1 MGNSPGSSSS
11 KQSDAKDTEHQ
22 CSPTHRRGVAWLALG
37 VVAAGATIGAL
48 VLRDN
53 IAKHK
58 QESSEVAFRTVDLDE
73 TTVDPAIWGRD
84 FPHQFDSYRRTVDTE
99 RTRHG
104 GSESYSHLEE
114 SPVWREIWAG
124 YAFAIDFREDRGH
137 AFMLDDQ
144 RNTERVKQ
152 RKQPGACLH
161 CHASAI
167 PAYRQRGIEAGAAG
181 SILESLTSTNGQAQ
195 LMKGF
200 GEVCKMPYADATQL
214 VTHPVA
220 CLDCHDPETTALRVT
235 RPGMIEGLA
244 ALAAGDAAT
253 PHLPSIERWRKGGRD
268 ANYNPNALASRQEMR
283 ALVCGQCH
291 VEYYFTP
298 DAKRV
303 TYPWQYGLKVE
314 DAERYYNAI
323 NFNDWTHTVSKAPLL
338 KAQHPEF
345 EMWSQGVHARM
356 GVTCADCHMPYQRLG
371 AVKVSSH
378 HVRSP
383 LLNMST
389 ACLNCHPTEEATL
402 IERVALIQDTT
413 KALLIRAE
421 TATVELI
428 RLIAAA
434 ETSGASLSVLTE
446 ARAMQR
452 AAQFRLDWVSAEN
465 SMGFHAPQ
473 EAARILGESIDFA
486 RKGMMALAG
495 QTATAAVASTP
506 SATPALA
513 PAKS

>member
-1 MGNSPGSSSS
+1 
-11 KQSDAKDTEHQ
+11 
-22 CSPTHRRGVAWLALG
+22 
-37 VVAAGATIGAL
+37 
-48 VLRDN
+48 
-53 IAKHK
+53 
-58 QESSEVAFRTVDLDE
+58 
-73 TTVDPAIWGRD
+73 
-84 FPHQFDSYRRTVDTE
+84 
-99 RTRHG
+99 
-104 GSESYSHLEE
+104 
-114 SPVWREIWAG
+114 
-124 YAFAIDFREDRGH
+124 
-137 AFMLDDQ
+137 
-144 RNTERVKQ
+144 
-152 RKQPGACLH
+152 
-161 CHASAI
+161 
-167 PAYRQRGIEAGAAG
+167 
-181 SILESLTSTNGQAQ
+181 
-195 LMKGF
+195 
-200 GEVCKMPYADATQL
+200 
-214 VTHPVA
+214 
-220 CLDCHDPETTALRVT
+220 
-235 RPGMIEGLA
+235 
-244 ALAAGDAAT
+244 
-253 PHLPSIERWRKGGRD
+253 
-268 ANYNPNALASRQEMR
+268 
-283 ALVCGQCH
+283 
-291 VEYYFTP
+291 
-298 DAKRV
+298 
-303 TYPWQYGLKVE
+303 
-314 DAERYYNAI
+314 
-323 NFNDWTHTVSKAPLL
+323 
-338 KAQHPEF
+338 
-345 EMWSQGVHARM
+345 MWSQGVHARM